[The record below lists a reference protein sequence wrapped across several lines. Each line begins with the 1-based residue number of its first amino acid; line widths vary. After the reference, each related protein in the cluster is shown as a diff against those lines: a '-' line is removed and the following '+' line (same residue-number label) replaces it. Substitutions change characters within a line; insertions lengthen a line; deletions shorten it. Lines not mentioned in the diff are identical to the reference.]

1 MDALPSSQRN
11 LMEERYSRLLA
22 HTCWTGCLVGAVATI
37 YFFFGLAG
45 YVHSAP
51 LNFAVAAVLA
61 GALVFFLYH
70 FFTQPK
76 GAGWIGWSLWAALLI
91 IVITECLLG
100 FLPPISRDELTHHL
114 AIPKLYAKAGR
125 IIEVPMAPY
134 AYYPM
139 LVDMLFTPWVYW
151 GYDFVPKWIHFLF
164 SGLTALLLYAYL
176 ARRMNAVYGWLG
188 AFFFLSTPAI
198 FRLGHWGY
206 NDLALAFYTT
216 ASLLCLLRWREERG
230 SNSWLALAALSLG
243 FALATKP
250 NGLVAALLIAL
261 LFGLVIVKPPRRSFT
276 AISREVF
283 CFGAL
288 TLVPFL
294 PWLIKNWWQTGNP
307 LFPFFSSV
315 FAARLASGPV
325 GPDAASFAGVGIF
338 DKREHLYGESIWQI
352 IALPL
357 RVFFSG
363 QDDNPQYFDG
373 VLTPVLILFLP
384 WAFKGKWLEE
394 KKLLV
399 SFALLLLLYAVFLV
413 DLRIRYILAVVPLL
427 VILFA
432 FGVFNTYLSIK
443 RPAILGIVLLSF
455 AAWHGVYSV
464 KYFRDAEP
472 LAYLA
477 GAISRTEYLTRAL
490 PEYSAFDYINRQTSN
505 DAKVYL
511 LFVGRRAYYYERNY
525 FHDGGDLPGFLLGA
539 IRAAKNAEQI
549 ELSLR
554 QNQITHLMAHEDL
567 LARFLSNNLTPDQG
581 RLWNEFAGR
590 ALKLGFRER
599 GYAVYQ
605 LQSAAHALFNDF

>member
-1 MDALPSSQRN
+1 
-11 LMEERYSRLLA
+11 MEERYSRLLA
-22 HTCWTGCLVGAVATI
+22 QTCWMGCLLGSVATI
-37 YFFFGLAG
+37 YFLFGLAG
-45 YVHSAP
+45 YVHGAP
-51 LNFAVAAVLA
+51 LNFTVTAVLA
-61 GALVFFLYH
+61 GALGFFLYH
-70 FFTQPK
+70 FIAQPK
-76 GAGWIGWSLWAALLI
+76 GEGWIGWSLWAVIFI
-91 IVITECLLG
+91 ILTAEAILG
-100 FLPPISRDELTHHL
+100 VLPPTSRDELTHHL

-125 IIEVPMAPY
+125 IIEIPMAPY

-151 GYDFVPKWIHFLF
+151 GYDFVPKWIHLLF
-164 SGLTALLLYAYL
+164 SGLTALLLYTYL

-188 AFFFLSTPAI
+188 AFFFLSTPVI

-261 LFGLVIVKPPRRSFT
+261 LFGLMLVKPPRRSLT
-276 AISREVF
+276 AVSREIF
-283 CFGAL
+283 CFGTL
-288 TLVPFL
+288 TLLPFL
-294 PWLIKNWWQTGNP
+294 PWLIKNWWQTNNP
-307 LFPFFSSV
+307 LYPFFGSV
-315 FAARLASGPV
+315 FAARAASNSV

-338 DKREHLYGESIWQI
+338 DKRELLFGESIWQI

-373 VLTPVLILFLP
+373 VLTPMLILFLP

-394 KKLLV
+394 KKILL

-413 DLRIRYILAVVPLL
+413 EMRIRYILAVVPLL
-427 VILFA
+427 VSLFTY
-432 FGVFNTYLSIK
+432 GVFNTYSSIK
-443 RPAILGIVLLSF
+443 RPVVLAIVLLSF
-455 AAWHGVYSV
+455 GGWHGIYLV
-464 KYFRDAEP
+464 KHFRNAEP
-472 LAYLA
+472 LAYLS
-477 GAISRTEYLTRAL
+477 GAVSRNEYLTRAL
-490 PEYSAFDYINRQTSN
+490 PEYSAFDYINRQTAT
-505 DAKVYL
+505 DAKIYL
-511 LFVGRRAYYYERNY
+511 LFAGRRAYYCERNY

-539 IRAAKNAEQI
+539 IRTAKNAEQI
-549 ELSLR
+549 EQSLR
-554 QNQITHLMAHEDL
+554 QYQITHLMAREDL

-581 RLWNEFAGR
+581 RLWNEFASR
-590 ALKLGFRER
+590 ALQLGFRER

-605 LQSAAHALFNDF
+605 LHG